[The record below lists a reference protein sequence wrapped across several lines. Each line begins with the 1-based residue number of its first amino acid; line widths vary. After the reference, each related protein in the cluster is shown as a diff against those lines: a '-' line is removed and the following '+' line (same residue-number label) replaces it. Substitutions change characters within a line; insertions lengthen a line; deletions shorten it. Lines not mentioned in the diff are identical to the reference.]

1 MKKLFLL
8 LAGIF
13 LITAC
18 EKEPNVAPK
27 VEEESQLSALDRYL
41 MRVAEEGI
49 GMLGDTPTRAG
60 ARRVIDPARTRAF
73 VKATTRSEEDTLF
86 YVVNFADSTGFAL
99 VEADTSSRTPLIA
112 VTEQGNYTPGE
123 VTNTGFDDYIELLS
137 QNSTREHILLP
148 IDTTVLGRMYSELEE
163 GPETIV
169 GPLLEVEWGQHGP
182 YNELCYNTQTLLPTN
197 AGCVTTAIAQILSY
211 YEYPTTLSLT
221 HPYRGD
227 LASITLDWDQIK
239 YHQNNSMSI
248 YGCWCADHTQLVH
261 LYREIAERA
270 GTIFNPSSPDENFG
284 YTNWAVTPS
293 VLNSLGYTST
303 VFYPYS
309 WEPIIESLNQTK
321 LVYCR
326 GDNEDSSVDGVG
338 AGHAW
343 VVDGYHYQS
352 RILRTYQEIYP
363 GSPKRK
369 FVRDDDYSIRYLHI
383 NWGDDGNGNGLFTP
397 PNFLFDGDTYN
408 YNLRMITDITPVTL

>member
-1 MKKLFLL
+1 
-8 LAGIF
+8 
-13 LITAC
+13 
-18 EKEPNVAPK
+18 
-27 VEEESQLSALDRYL
+27 
-41 MRVAEEGI
+41 
-49 GMLGDTPTRAG
+49 MLGDTPTRAG
-60 ARRVIDPARTRAF
+60 VRRAIDPTRTRAF

-99 VEADTSSRTPLIA
+99 VEADTTSPTPLIA
-112 VTEQGNYTPGE
+112 VTEQGNYSPGE

-148 IDTTVLGRMYSELEE
+148 IDTTAIGRFISEMIE
-163 GPETIV
+163 GPEIIV
-169 GPLLEVEWGQHGP
+169 EPLLGVEWGQHGP

-227 LASITLDWDQIK
+227 LSSITLDWDQIK

-248 YGCWCADHTQLVH
+248 YGCWCADHTQLAH

-270 GTIFNPSSPDENFG
+270 GTVFTPDVENHIEAG
-284 YTNWAVTPS
+284 YTNVNVAPS
-293 VLNSLGYTST
+293 VFSALGYTTSAFQQYRWDAILT
-303 VFYPYS
+303 QLDQS
-309 WEPIIESLNQTK
+309 KPIYL
-321 LVYCR
+321 R
-326 GDNEDSSVDGVG
+326 GDVAEKETKPNLVG
-338 AGHAW
+338 HSW
-343 VVDGYHYQS
+343 IVDGYHYQS

-383 NWGDDGNGNGLFTP
+383 NWGNDGIGNGLFTP
-397 PNFLFDGDTYN
+397 PNFFYEGNIYN
-408 YNLRMITDITPVTL
+408 YNVLMITNISPSK